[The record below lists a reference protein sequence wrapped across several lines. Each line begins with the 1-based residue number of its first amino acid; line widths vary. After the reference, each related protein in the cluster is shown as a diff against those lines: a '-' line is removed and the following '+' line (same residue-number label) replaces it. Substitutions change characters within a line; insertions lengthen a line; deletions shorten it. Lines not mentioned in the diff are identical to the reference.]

1 MLNLEQIGHKITKQ
15 RKLKQMTQKELA
27 EALYV
32 THQAVS
38 KWENGKSV
46 PSIEILYDIT
56 QLFNISID
64 YLLDDSDI
72 PETDY
77 EMQFKQYPRKAVISK
92 FLHNNSCCDNLEDI
106 FYLLQTEERDMIIEL
121 IISQNI
127 VIDFEKVWHIFSKSE
142 RIKIISVILS
152 GKFEYDLHNIYQRLT
167 RTEQLLIQS
176 KDKEGNYSIHTNKGV
191 IL

>member
-1 MLNLEQIGHKITKQ
+1 MLNLEQIGHKITEQ
-15 RKLKQMTQKELA
+15 RKLNQMTQKELA
-27 EALYV
+27 QALYV

-46 PSIEILYDIT
+46 PSIEILYDMT

-72 PETDY
+72 LETDY
-77 EMQFKQYPRKAVISK
+77 EIQLKQFPRKAVISK

-106 FYLLQTEERDMIIEL
+106 FYLLHTDERDMIIEL
-121 IISQNI
+121 VISKNI
-127 VIDFEKVWHIFSKSE
+127 LVDLDKVWHIFSKPE

-152 GKFEYDLHNIYQRLT
+152 KKFEYDLQDIYHRLT

-176 KDKEGNYSIHTNKGV
+176 KDKKGTYSIHTNKGV